1 MKFNKQR
8 LLETISVKGLDLQG
22 TTKLIKDIFGE
33 QTLSNQF
40 AELIF
45 ERTGGNPFFV
55 EEVLRALVED
65 GTIYRTDKG
74 WDRKPIQD
82 LTVPRSVKTALRAR
96 LTKLDPETLS
106 ILQWAAV
113 IGSEFDFEIL
123 KEALQ
128 LAEDMLLERLE
139 ATINQGLVVELPMEQ
154 GRLRFADPRVR
165 ELLLE
170 DLILLKRRRYHL
182 KIAESMEKYYL
193 KTLESHAETLASHYS
208 EGGDKERTVKYSI
221 MAGDRNRSVHAY
233 VPAIHDFKRAS
244 DLMDLEEGNDENKA
258 GILEKLAECYFYAGR
273 LQEKHTGL

>member
-8 LLETISVKGLDLQG
+8 LLENISVKGLDLEG
-22 TTKLIKDIFGE
+22 TTKLIKGIFGE
-33 QTLSNQF
+33 QTLSGEF
-40 AELIF
+40 AELLF

-65 GTIYRTDKG
+65 GTIYRTDNG
-74 WDRKPIQD
+74 WERKPIQD
-82 LTVPRSVKTALRAR
+82 LTIPRSVKTALRAR

-128 LAEDMLLERLE
+128 LTEDTLLEKLE

-182 KIAESMEKYYL
+182 KIAESMEKHYS
-193 KTLESHAETLASHYS
+193 KTLESHAEALASHYS

-233 VPAIHDFKRAS
+233 DAAIHDFKLAS
-244 DLMDLEEGNDENKA
+244 DLMDLEGENNEIKA
-258 GILEKLAECYFYAGR
+258 ERPREASGMLLLR
-273 LQEKHTGL
+273 W